1 MQTNLQLSLDFIPRP
16 KVRRVRVSS
25 AALTRDLS
33 RPTKIEFTNNSS
45 TMISARIRQ
54 GTLILRAH
62 HMFEDIPEEIY
73 RAFVQYLHGSTRA
86 GRQIDRYIADNRHRI
101 QPSKRRQRAAVTLR
115 TQGDHHNLA
124 ELLQAVLAEYFSD
137 LEPPKI
143 GWGRRTRRKGRT
155 VRLASYDP
163 ELHLI
168 RVHPRLDKRIVPRF
182 EMEMILYHELCHAW
196 LAKTQGKEAGLRH
209 DRAFRELEAR
219 HHHFKR
225 SHEWEKKNLH
235 RI

>member
-1 MQTNLQLSLDFIPRP
+1 MQSNLQLNLGFVPRP
-16 KVRRVRVSS
+16 KIRRVAVSS

-33 RPTKIEFTNNSS
+33 RPTRIEFTNNSS
-45 TMISARIRQ
+45 TMISARIRE

-62 HMFEDIPEEIY
+62 HMFEDVPEEIY
-73 RAFVQYLHGSTRA
+73 AAFVQYLGGNARA
-86 GRQIDRYIADNRHRI
+86 GRLIDRYIAENRHRI
-101 QPSKRRQRAAVTLR
+101 EPSRRRRQVAGAMRA
-115 TQGDHHNLA
+115 QGEHHDLA
-124 ELLQAVLAEYFSD
+124 ELLETVLAEYFPE
-137 LEPPKI
+137 LEAPRI

-168 RVHPRLDKRIVPRF
+168 RVHPRLDKKIVPRF
-182 EMEMILYHELCHAW
+182 EMEMILYHELCHAY
-196 LAKTQGKEAGLRH
+196 LAKTQSKEAGLRH
-209 DRAFRELEAR
+209 DKTFRALESR

-225 SHEWEKKNLH
+225 SHEWETKNLH